1 MTMKPNFSTWASK
14 LRSKEG
20 DEYGIVSV
28 LPTLALA
35 YNCVCK
41 KSNNIFK
48 KHGQRRAFDEI
59 NTIAFSARIQVC
71 SLSLGMCL
79 FNLGIRTEEIWCL
92 LALNISLRIG
102 LLQMKSVKNTP
113 WRSCDRV
120 KNVIEKTLGI
130 VPTTMIYGCE

>member
-1 MTMKPNFSTWASK
+1 MKPNFSTWASK

-59 NTIAFSARIQVC
+59 NTIAFSARIDRHCDFKYV
-71 SLSLGMCL
+71 LSPLACA
-79 FNLGIRTEEIWCL
+79 FST
-92 LALNISLRIG
+92 LALELRKFG
-102 LLQMKSVKNTP
+102 AF
-113 WRSCDRV
+113 WH
-120 KNVIEKTLGI
+120 
-130 VPTTMIYGCE
+130 